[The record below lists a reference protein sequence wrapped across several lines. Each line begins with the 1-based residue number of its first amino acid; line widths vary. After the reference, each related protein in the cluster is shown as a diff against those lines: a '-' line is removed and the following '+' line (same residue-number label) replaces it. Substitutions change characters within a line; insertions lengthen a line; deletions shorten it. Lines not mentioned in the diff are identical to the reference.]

1 LFTHHAPHEPGEGE
15 SGVLAVV
22 HAGVVEVADV
32 NLHGSVI
39 LGLDEAVGPAAL
51 ARDVEVD
58 VLTLSVDHLR
68 RLSEVVTAWSR
79 VSKRATNRER
89 CRYTREIFS
98 RASGAREFVDSAQRA

>member
-1 LFTHHAPHEPGEGE
+1 MFTHHAPHEPGEGE

-22 HAGVVEVADV
+22 HAGVVEVTDV

-58 VLTLSVDHLR
+58 GLALVGDPGAPGRVTMLTLEMFFNVFFIIECGLMII
-68 RLSEVVTAWSR
+68 AYGF
-79 VSKRATNRER
+79 A
-89 CRYTREIFS
+89 F
-98 RASGAREFVDSAQRA
+98 